1 MVCKRS
7 YACLNSSLYRVPD
20 FLVNLFS
27 MKLLKCEVIVCR
39 NQSTNG
45 EIFLNFFKWLR
56 NLSSAISVQ
65 TQVISFTQRKKSMKW
80 IWFFKMSFIYARFL
94 DAEYQSYGGIK
105 ADALQEVFQYSAFF
119 MQINKRTFLLSAN
132 ESECGMSSLIMQ
144 ICFINHVAWVTFCIV
159 QLWNSEG
166 IFSFTVEQWFNRWKI
181 L

>member
-7 YACLNSSLYRVPD
+7 YPCLNSSLYRVPD

-105 ADALQEVFQYSAFF
+105 ADALQEVFQYTYIVRSLCKLISAHFCCQL
-119 MQINKRTFLLSAN
+119 MNQN
-132 ESECGMSSLIMQ
+132 
-144 ICFINHVAWVTFCIV
+144 VAWAAWSCKSVLSIMLHGLRFVLYNYEIQKEYLV
-159 QLWNSEG
+159 L
-166 IFSFTVEQWFNRWKI
+166 